1 MQLTDHARPCFLKG
15 PRSTKLRRIMR
26 LTAFLILAAC
36 LNVSASTYAQNVSV
50 KLRNA
55 SLEEVFSAVKRQT
68 GYLFFYDRELL
79 RNAGK
84 VTIQAS
90 NQPLESFLLE
100 VFKNQPLDYSVKD
113 KTIFIKP
120 KTQTVTAP
128 SAKEARQEVTGTIT
142 GTDGTPLPGVTIRI
156 KGSQIGTAT
165 DVDGKFKLNAEPG
178 DVLVI
183 SYIGYEAQ
191 EVTVGSGA
199 LSIRLKPN
207 ISALDEAVVIGY
219 GSAVRKS
226 LTGSVSSVR
235 SKDLSTSPVTDPLAA
250 MQGRVPGLF
259 ITSNSGLPGT
269 TFNVTLRG
277 QNSLL
282 QANGPLYVIDG
293 VPYLDAPMNT
303 SIPVAGGNQSPLAA
317 INPADIERIDVL
329 KDADATAI
337 YGSRAANGVVMITTK
352 RGRSGKPVIN
362 ANVYSGGSKVV
373 NRMPVLS
380 TSEYL
385 DMRKEAFANDVKTN
399 PDAVPSETNAPDL
412 VLWSQTENNDWQKRL
427 IGNTA
432 NQTEAQLSVTGG
444 TDQTRYMVSGTW
456 RKETTV
462 LPNDLAYNRGTGRF
476 SLDHNSKD
484 KKFGFRL
491 TGSFSG
497 EKNNSLPS
505 DMSYVYNQAPNYP
518 VYDADGKFYWFS
530 TDQNPIAP
538 LSRTYES
545 KTRNLMTNGEIRYTV
560 LPGLTAKVTGGYNH
574 NTMDQMQ
581 ITPLSSLNPQ
591 GNGGSLT
598 YFGDMKAHS
607 YVVEPQLEYTRRLGK
622 GDFTVMGGAT
632 WQENVRDGSRTDASS
647 FSSDDF
653 LHILDS
659 AGVKNVNLT
668 YGMYRYNSIF
678 GRVSYNWEGKYF
690 VNASFRRDGS
700 TRFGPDNRWGNFG
713 AIGAAWVFSEEAF
726 AKGISWLSHGK
737 LRGSYGN
744 VGSDNIGYYDYLA
757 SWAASN
763 SGYVYDGT
771 RGLVPSRIANP
782 NYRWEETRKTEG
794 GIELGFLQNRILFN
808 AGYYHNLTDNQLIDL
823 ALTPQVG
830 FTDMRDNFDAVVQNN
845 GWEMDLTMQNI
856 SRSNFNWTTSFN
868 ITLPKNKL
876 KKFDGIESS
885 TYRDTYVV
893 GEPVTIV
900 KGYQFLRV
908 NPEDGV
914 AEFWK
919 KDGSGGRPGEFTD
932 FVILGSTMP
941 DLYGGLQNSLRY
953 KKVELDFLF
962 QFVQQEGGEYNYGRL
977 ANAYGT
983 RFNQGREALDR
994 WRKPGDITDIPRATT
1009 NGATT
1014 NFDIY
1019 RLSSAVWGDASYIR
1033 LKNVSL
1039 RYDLS
1044 EYAKKIKLNRVVVY
1058 ANAQNLLTFTDYKGM
1073 DPETQG
1079 IRLPPVK
1086 TITAGIQLSL

>member
-1 MQLTDHARPCFLKG
+1 MQLTDHAGPCFLKG
-15 PRSTKLRRIMR
+15 LLSTKLRRIMR
-26 LTAFLILAAC
+26 WTAFLILAAC
-36 LNVSASTYAQNVSV
+36 LNVSAATYAQRVSV
-50 KLRNA
+50 KLNNA

-90 NQPLESFLLE
+90 NQPLESFLVA
-100 VFKNQPLDYSVKD
+100 VFKDQPLDYSVKD

-120 KTQTVTAP
+120 KTQIPAAP
-128 SAKEARQEVTGTIT
+128 SATEVRQEITGTVK

-156 KGSQIGTAT
+156 KGSQLGAT
-165 DVDGKFKLNAEPG
+165 SDVDGKFKLNAEPG

-191 EVTVGSGA
+191 EFTVGSGA
-199 LSIRLKPN
+199 VNISLKPAT
-207 ISALDEAVVIGY
+207 SALDEAVVIGY

-226 LTGSVSSVR
+226 LTGSVSSVK

-250 MQGRVPGLF
+250 MAGRVPGLF

-282 QANGPLYVIDG
+282 QANAPLYVIDG

-303 SIPVAGGNQSPLAA
+303 SIPVAGGFQSPLAA
-317 INPADIERIDVL
+317 LNPADIERIDVL

-352 RGRSGKPVIN
+352 KGKSGKMAVS

-385 DMRKEAFANDVKTN
+385 QMRKEAFTNDNITPTV
-399 PDAVPSETNAPDL
+399 DNAPDL
-412 VLWSQTENNDWQKRL
+412 LTWSQTEDNNWQKRL

-432 NQTEAQLSVTGG
+432 NQTEAQLSVSGG
-444 TDQTRYMVSGTW
+444 TQQTRYMLSGTW

-462 LPNDLAYNRGTGRF
+462 LPNDLAYNRGTGHF

-484 KKFGFRL
+484 GRFGFRA
-491 TGSFSG
+491 SASYSG
-497 EKNNSLPS
+497 EKNNSMPN
-505 DMSYVYNQAPNYP
+505 DMSYVYNHAPNYP
-518 VYDADGKFYWFS
+518 IYDNTGKFYWFAS
-530 TDQNPIAP
+530 DQNPIAP

-545 KTRNLMTNGEIRYTV
+545 KTRNLITNGEIRYTV
-560 LPGLTAKVTGGYNH
+560 LPGLIAKVTGGYTH
-574 NTMDQMQ
+574 NSMDQVQ
-581 ITPLSSLNPQ
+581 ITPNSSLNPTTST
-591 GNGGSLT
+591 GSFT
-598 YFGDMKAHS
+598 YFGNMKAHS
-607 YVVEPQLEYTRRLGK
+607 YVVEPQLEYKRTLGK
-622 GDFTVMGGAT
+622 GDFSVMAGAT
-632 WQENVRDGSRTDASS
+632 WQENVRDGKRTDASG
-647 FSSDDF
+647 FSSDNV
-653 LHILDS
+653 LHLIDS
-659 AGVKNVNLT
+659 ATRFANFLT

-678 GRVSYNWEGKYF
+678 GRVNYSWEGKYI

-700 TRFGPDNRWGNFG
+700 TKFGPDNRWGNFG
-713 AIGAAWVFSEEAF
+713 AVGAAWVFSEEAWMKQF
-726 AKGISWLSHGK
+726 SWLSHGK
-737 LRGSYGN
+737 LRGSYGS

-757 SWAASN
+757 SWSSAN
-763 SGYVYDGT
+763 SAYIYDGSNGIT
-771 RGLVPSRIANP
+771 PSRIANP
-782 NYRWEETRKTEG
+782 EYQWEETRKTEG
-794 GIELGFLQNRILFN
+794 GIELGFLKNRILFN

-830 FTDMRDNFDAVVQNN
+830 FTSMRDNFNAVVQNT
-845 GWEMDLTMQNI
+845 GWEFDVTTVNMQRDNFTWSTM
-856 SRSNFNWTTSFN
+856 FN

-876 KKFDGIESS
+876 KKFDGIEKSV
-885 TYRDTYVV
+885 YKDAYVV
-893 GEPVTIV
+893 GEPLTIV
-900 KGYQFLRV
+900 KGYQFLGV
-908 NPEDGV
+908 NPENGV
-914 AEFWK
+914 ATFWRK
-919 KDGSGGRPGEFTD
+919 NGATGRPAEFTD

-941 DLYGGLQNSLRY
+941 EFYGGLQNSLRY
-953 KKVELDFLF
+953 KKLELDFLV
-962 QFVQQEGGEYNYGRL
+962 QFVQQEGKEYNYGRE
-977 ANAYGT
+977 ANGYGT
-983 RFNQGREALDR
+983 RYNQGREALDR
-994 WRKPGDITDIPRATT
+994 WQKPGDVTDIPRATT
-1009 NGATT
+1009 ANATT
-1014 NFDIY
+1014 LFDVY
-1019 RLSSAVWGDASYIR
+1019 RLSSAVWGDASYVR

-1044 EYAKKIKLNRVVVY
+1044 EYARRIKLSRLSVY
-1058 ANAQNLLTFTDYKGM
+1058 VNAQNLLTFTNYKGM

-1086 TITAGIQLSL
+1086 TIIAGIQLSL